1 MTDKPYCSENRN
13 ALDEAVE
20 LLGQM
25 VAVPSVSFEEAAV
38 CDLVSS
44 FLSAKGIV
52 HSRTGN
58 NIIALN
64 KGFRPGKRTMMLN
77 AHLDTVPANA
87 GYSLDPY
94 TPDYAEVRKLTG
106 SGKGEIVYGLGSN
119 DDGGS
124 VVSMCAAFMYFYEME
139 LPVNL
144 MLVLSCEEERS
155 GPGGMTLLWE
165 MMEDG
170 KLQKP
175 DWAIVGEPTG
185 MRAATSERGLLVI
198 DGEASGVAG
207 HAARMEGVNALY
219 IALDDI
225 NAMRNHTFDRISPTM
240 GKVRLSVTQ
249 IEAGTAHNVIP
260 DKCRF
265 VTDIRPT
272 EMYDNAEILSELQ
285 GICKSRLKARNLA
298 NRSSATRPDSPLLH
312 CISALEIPVF
322 SSPTT
327 SDWMR
332 LGCDAVKMGPGDSS
346 RSHKKDEYI
355 TRREIEAG
363 INGYIA
369 FLENFF
375 DLYRLVG

>member
-1 MTDKPYCSENRN
+1 MEGNMPTATPASAAAPRHALSVARRRTILVCAISALICS
-13 ALDEAVE
+13 
-20 LLGQM
+20 
-25 VAVPSVSFEEAAV
+25 
-38 CDLVSS
+38 
-44 FLSAKGIV
+44 
-52 HSRTGN
+52 HTGLFAPPPMQN
-58 NIIALN
+58 
-64 KGFRPGKRTMMLN
+64 T
-77 AHLDTVPANA
+77 
-87 GYSLDPY
+87 
-94 TPDYAEVRKLTG
+94 
-106 SGKGEIVYGLGSN
+106 
-119 DDGGS
+119 
-124 VVSMCAAFMYFYEME
+124 
-139 LPVNL
+139 
-144 MLVLSCEEERS
+144 RS
-155 GPGGMTLLWE
+155 
-165 MMEDG
+165 
-170 KLQKP
+170 
-175 DWAIVGEPTG
+175 TG

-240 GKVRLSVTQ
+240 GKVRLYVTQ

-265 VTDIRPT
+265 VADIRPT

-375 DLYRLVG
+375 DLDRLVG

>member
-1 MTDKPYCSENRN
+1 
-13 ALDEAVE
+13 
-20 LLGQM
+20 
-25 VAVPSVSFEEAAV
+25 
-38 CDLVSS
+38 
-44 FLSAKGIV
+44 
-52 HSRTGN
+52 
-58 NIIALN
+58 
-64 KGFRPGKRTMMLN
+64 MMLN

-106 SGKGEIVYGLGSN
+106 SGKGDVVYGLGSN

-155 GPGGMTLLWE
+155 GPGGMTLLWK

-265 VTDIRPT
+265 VADIRPT

-355 TRREIEAG
+355 TRREIESG

-369 FLENFF
+369 FLKNFF
-375 DLYRLVG
+375 DLYRLVGF